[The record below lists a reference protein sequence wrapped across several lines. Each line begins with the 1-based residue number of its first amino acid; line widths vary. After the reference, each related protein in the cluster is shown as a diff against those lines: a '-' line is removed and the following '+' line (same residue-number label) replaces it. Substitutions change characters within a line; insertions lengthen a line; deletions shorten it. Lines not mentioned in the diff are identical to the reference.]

1 MFAKTVVLC
10 KNIANIK
17 IVIWSLFPGKLTYTL
32 LVVCVRKS
40 LTGSDTGILG
50 PQLVALF
57 GEV

>member
-32 LVVCVRKS
+32 LVVCVRNVPHW
-40 LTGSDTGILG
+40 LRYWNTGSSVGG
-50 PQLVALF
+50 AVW
-57 GEV
+57 